1 MPSLYEWIN
10 TEQADFDPTRI
21 IARDSE
27 DLVLARGNSDLAA
40 QTVRIAPVS
49 PGRRDITTAG
59 QNTASEMDVV
69 VIGQSN
75 LDIKKG
81 DLFIF
86 QGTKYKVAF
95 VNKAFNG
102 QVQARAKGTQ

>member
-10 TEQADFDPTRI
+10 TERAAFDPTRI
-21 IARDSE
+21 IVRDSVS
-27 DLVLARGNSDLAA
+27 LVLARGAVDLAA

-49 PGRRDITTAG
+49 PGRIRITTAG
-59 QNTASEMDVV
+59 QNTASEIEVV
-69 VIGQSN
+69 VIGQSD

-81 DLFIF
+81 DLFAF
-86 QGTKYKVAF
+86 QGTKYKVEF
-95 VNKAFNG
+95 VNKAFPG